1 MLEIYERN
9 SYLCFVVVVVVVFAY
24 EVFKACEIF
33 VILTRELSGKG
44 ITITGIS
51 IALHDF

>member
-9 SYLCFVVVVVVVFAY
+9 SYLCFVVVVVVFAY

-33 VILTRELSGKG
+33 VILTREFSGKG